1 MFLWSRSRR
10 FGSEMT
16 VWKRRGTVMGC
27 SPHSPAFWP
36 PTYGRSVTSSGV
48 RLTELLASMS
58 LATDLGLGQ
67 PPEHML
73 RAARIGMRLGER
85 LGLDTAALAALY
97 DVSILTYVGCP
108 VYGNEIASVFGD
120 DIDFRAHASDVD
132 LGGFPAMIFML
143 RRAGSG
149 TSAFNRARQAAGLMA
164 SGGRSVIEQMA
175 NHCSAAGVLAERL
188 GLSAEVRAG
197 IEQSYARW
205 DGKGVPADLA
215 GDALA
220 LSARI
225 SHIAETAEVLHRTAG
240 MGEAMEVVRS
250 RSGTHFDPEVVT
262 ALTTDPESLFDGIDE
277 HTLDEILDVEPVERP
292 MLTED
297 ELDRALEAIGDFCDL
312 RCPYFAGHAQGTAEL
327 VASAAALLQLP
338 PAETTLAR
346 RAALVHDIGRFGV
359 PGTIWDKP
367 GALSATDRERM
378 RMHVYYVER
387 IFQRP
392 EPLRRVGLLAAT
404 HHERMD
410 GSGYHRGVAGP
421 MISTPAKILAAADA
435 YHAMTQ
441 ARPHRAALSAENA
454 AQELRAE
461 ANQGRLDPATT
472 DAVLTAAGQKP
483 SRSRAGGPAG
493 LTTREAEVLGLLA
506 RGLPNKGIARQLGI
520 SPKTVSNHIEHV
532 YTKLA
537 VSSRAGAAMHAMKL
551 GLVDSTSTEV

>member
-1 MFLWSRSRR
+1 VFTPEPDGLT
-10 FGSEMT
+10 FE
-16 VWKRRGTVMGC
+16 
-27 SPHSPAFWP
+27 
-36 PTYGRSVTSSGV
+36 TYDRSVTSSGV
-48 RLTELLASMS
+48 RLTELFASVS

-73 RAARIGMRLGER
+73 RAARISMRLGER
-85 LGLDTAALAALY
+85 LGLDTAELATLY

-108 VYGNEIASVFGD
+108 VYGNEAASVFGD
-120 DIDFRAHASDVD
+120 DIDFRAHASEVD
-132 LGGFPAMIFML
+132 LGGFSAMIFML

-149 TSAFNRARQAAGLMA
+149 TSAFNRAAQAARLMA
-164 SGGRSVIEQMA
+164 SGGRGVIEQMA
-175 NHCSAAGVLAERL
+175 NHCSAAGVFAERL
-188 GLSAEVRAG
+188 GLSAAVRAG

-205 DGKGVPADLA
+205 DGKGVPGNLA

-277 HTLDEILDVEPVERP
+277 HTIDEILDIEPVERP
-292 MLTED
+292 TLTED
-297 ELDRALEAIGDFCDL
+297 ELDRALEAIGDFCDM
-312 RCPYFAGHAQGTAEL
+312 RCPYFAGHAQGTAEI
-327 VASAAALLQLP
+327 VTSAAALLHVS

-367 GALSATDRERM
+367 GALSAADRERM

-387 IFQRP
+387 IFHRP

-410 GSGYHRGVAGP
+410 GSGYHRGVTGP

-441 ARPHRAALSAENA
+441 ARPHRAALSAAEA
-454 AQELRAE
+454 AQELRTE
-461 ANQGRLDPATT
+461 ANQGRLDPAAT
-472 DAVLTAAGQKP
+472 DAVLAAAGQKP

-493 LTTREAEVLGLLA
+493 LTTRETEVLGLLA

-520 SPKTVSNHIEHV
+520 SPKTVSNHVEHV
-532 YTKLA
+532 YSKLA

-551 GLVDSTSTEV
+551 GLVDSTSTEA